1 MKNERTTT
9 PGAPV
14 RLIVI
19 AALAVGVFINTL
31 PAGFV
36 WDDSVVVEKNLFIGK
51 ARYLPAVFTPAYFGL
66 FSELSYRPAATLTY
80 FADAALWGRNPLGYH
95 LTNVLLHALA
105 TLLFYGVAAKLLE
118 SARGGFVAAL
128 VFAVHPVH
136 TEAVDGVF
144 AREDIL
150 CAVFYFAAVLFFFSA
165 AGCRGQ
171 AAATRLAASSLAFL
185 FALFSKEMA
194 LSLPA
199 LLLALSFLPPLSR
212 QRLRPR
218 TALLAVLLYG
228 SVLGLYLCVRFFLLQ
243 NPAEVADRLE
253 PASLLLV
260 PGAVASYL
268 RLVLVPV
275 GLCADR
281 ILPAPTAWG
290 LAVSVSTIAGAV
302 LLAAL
307 AGRKVPAVTIAAAWF
322 FITIAPVSNL
332 FPLRDPIAERFLY
345 LPSAGACMLLAI
357 PAVARR
363 RSGCVFAA
371 AVIAVFSLMTLQRNR
386 VWKDGLS
393 LWTDTVARSP
403 LSVTARNNL
412 ALAYAGEGRI
422 HEAIRELERAV
433 ELSPRDAESR
443 INLGS
448 LHALAGSRD
457 RAEAELRLAVRLSPA
472 SASAHYNL
480 GRLLDMAG
488 RPGEA
493 AAEYGAALR
502 IRPCHLEARNNLA
515 ALYATE
521 GDYRRAR
528 AEWGRVLAL
537 DPSNPQARNNLR
549 ELSAIEGRPRL
560 ESRREGRHSP

>member
-1 MKNERTTT
+1 MTIT
-9 PGAPV
+9 PSLNDIKTSRYAIP
-14 RLIVI
+14 LFLALI
-19 AALAVGVFINTL
+19 AAGLAGNYFPFAILNAHFI
-31 PAGFV
+31 
-36 WDDSVVVEKNLFIGK
+36 
-51 ARYLPAVFTPAYFGL
+51 FG
-66 FSELSYRPAATLTY
+66 SI
-80 FADAALWGRNPLGYH
+80 FA
-95 LTNVLLHALA
+95 
-105 TLLFYGVAAKLLE
+105 
-118 SARGGFVAAL
+118 
-128 VFAVHPVH
+128 
-136 TEAVDGVF
+136 
-144 AREDIL
+144 
-150 CAVFYFAAVLFFFSA
+150 
-165 AGCRGQ
+165 
-171 AAATRLAASSLAFL
+171 
-185 FALFSKEMA
+185 M
-194 LSLPA
+194 
-199 LLLALSFLPPLSR
+199 LAL
-212 QRLRPR
+212 Q
-218 TALLAVLLYG
+218 
-228 SVLGLYLCVRFFLLQ
+228 FF
-243 NPAEVADRLE
+243 
-253 PASLLLV
+253 
-260 PGAVASYL
+260 GF
-268 RLVLVPV
+268 
-275 GLCADR
+275 
-281 ILPAPTAWG
+281 
-290 LAVSVSTIAGAV
+290 
-302 LLAAL
+302 
-307 AGRKVPAVTIAAAWF
+307 GRGVV
-322 FITIAPVSNL
+322 
-332 FPLRDPIAERFLY
+332 
-345 LPSAGACMLLAI
+345 
-357 PAVARR
+357 
-363 RSGCVFAA
+363 AA